1 LLDARCTES
10 KLLSKPDPKDGLG
23 FRRAV
28 PVQIRNSQSEIR
40 NECHSEFRNLHS
52 VEMPTKLQLL
62 PPDIGSRLKDLPD
75 RVAGITGLDA
85 LWLFGSFARG
95 EATPISDVD
104 LAYLPGETL
113 AGEALDRFETNL
125 YCIIAQTLHTDE
137 FTFVNL
143 RGAPAY
149 FSWQALQEGQ
159 LLFCRDPLAVARVA
173 EAIYQHAPDARWLRH
188 RGNVDFLE
196 ALGMPEPK
204 VDRDRVIDFLRLLGE
219 DTRILR
225 EKAQVPKDLYTGSRD
240 LQAIVER
247 RLQTATESCINAGS
261 HLIARLGLRSP
272 SDYADVFQALGEAQI
287 LPWELAQQMM
297 DMARFRNLLVHVYW
311 AIEHERVYDTLKAR
325 LMVLEA
331 FAHYIAEWLQ
341 EQQKR
346 ETERAEG
353 TK

>member
-1 LLDARCTES
+1 LVGFQVVRHF
-10 KLLSKPDPKDGLG
+10 PKSG
-23 FRRAV
+23 FRN
-28 PVQIRNSQSEIR
+28 P
-40 NECHSEFRNLHS
+40 HS

-62 PPDIGSRLKDLPD
+62 PPDIRSRLKALPD
-75 RVAGITGLDA
+75 CVSGIAGLTA

-104 LAYLPGETL
+104 LAYVPDEELTGDVLE
-113 AGEALDRFETNL
+113 RFETDL
-125 YCIIAQTLHTDE
+125 YRTIASILHTDE
-137 FTFVNL
+137 FAFVNL

-149 FSWQALQEGQ
+149 FSWQALQEGH
-159 LLFCRDPLAVARVA
+159 LLFCRDPLAVARLA
-173 EAIYQHAPDARWLRH
+173 EAIYQRAPDARWLRH
-188 RGNVDFLE
+188 RGNTDFLE

-204 VDRDRVIDFLRLLGE
+204 KVDRDRVIEFLRLLGE

-225 EKAQVPKDLYTGSRD
+225 EKAQVPKALYVGSRD

-247 RLQTATESCINAGS
+247 RLQTATESCINTSS
-261 HLIARLGLRSP
+261 HLIARLSLRPP

-311 AIEHERVYDTLKAR
+311 AIDHERVHATLKTR

-331 FAHYIAEWLQ
+331 FAHHIAEWLQ
-341 EQQKR
+341 EQQKE
-346 ETERAEG
+346 ETDRAEG
-353 TK
+353 TE